1 MSHVLEHIDD
11 PAVEL
16 SAMKQVLSPSGAIF
30 LEVPNGAGHRHLPID
45 DNRAHLHFFS
55 PSSLSLLLAGQGLET
70 IAVATDVRLDARCA
84 DSLQVIARPFQ
95 MPTWSKT
102 FLSDH
107 SALIGENEIVVWGAG
122 SLAYEILAN
131 FFDATRIAF
140 FIDRNVAKQAR
151 SVWGDLSVAR
161 GSRPRAAHRADQQY
175 RFRGFHCRGHR
186 PGVPGVAHNLIRVG
200 DLFG

>member
-1 MSHVLEHIDD
+1 
-11 PAVEL
+11 
-16 SAMKQVLSPSGAIF
+16 
-30 LEVPNGAGHRHLPID
+30 
-45 DNRAHLHFFS
+45 
-55 PSSLSLLLAGQGLET
+55 
-70 IAVATDVRLDARCA
+70 VRLDARCA

-140 FIDRNVAKQAR
+140 FIDRNVAKQGSLCLGR
-151 SVWGDLSVAR
+151 PVR
-161 GSRPRAAHRADQQY
+161 GPEALGHAPRTVLINSIDFADS
-175 RFRGFHCRGHR
+175 HCRGHR
-186 PGVPGVAHNLIRVG
+186 PGVPGRRS
-200 DLFG
+200 